1 MIQIPFPFFEKRV
14 LGIDLG
20 SINTKIVEVAKKENA
35 LEVINFGVV
44 PIINF
49 KEIASYS
56 YILEENIARML
67 SEFLQ
72 ASKVK
77 AKEVI
82 LSIPAPYVFSVN
94 FLVPDIPE
102 KSLPQVIRFESQKQL
117 PLGLEEIE
125 IEYRY
130 FRFETENQ
138 LRQWL
143 VYLVATPKSYL
154 KRLQSVAEIAKLK
167 LIGYSSEYF
176 SLEPYFRGHLGNY
189 AIIDLGH
196 SYSLLILIK
205 NGQVIYGNKLKI
217 RGYDFLDTVYNLTKY
232 SEEET
237 LDLIYKKGFRFLPEE
252 KELYELANNFL
263 NNIVNLLPSEIER
276 LENNF
281 FLKIDK
287 IYWTGGISILPGF
300 KEEMLKR
307 LSKYQQEILLPYEL
321 FKGEKFANLKEKS
334 TIFSHALGVIFR
346 KLMS

>member
-1 MIQIPFPFFEKRV
+1 MIQLPFFEKRI

-20 SINTKIVEVAKKENA
+20 SINTKIVEIVKKKDFF
-35 LEVINFGVV
+35 EVVNFGVI

-49 KEIASYS
+49 KELASYS
-56 YILEENIARML
+56 YILEENIAKML

-102 KSLPQVIRFESQKQL
+102 KSLPQVIRFESQKQI

-125 IEYRY
+125 LEYRY
-130 FRFETENQ
+130 FRFEVENQ
-138 LRQWL
+138 PKQWL

-154 KRLQSVAEIAKLK
+154 KRLQSITEIAKLK
-167 LIGYSSEYF
+167 LTGYSSEYF
-176 SLEPYFRGHLGNY
+176 TLEPYFQGRLGTY
-189 AIIDLGH
+189 AILDIGH

-205 NGQVIYGNKLKI
+205 NGKVIYGNKLKI
-217 RGYDFLDTVYNLTKY
+217 RGYDFLDSVSNLTNY

-237 LDLIYKKGFRFLPEE
+237 LNLIYKRGFRFLPEE
-252 KELYELANNFL
+252 KEVYDLANNFL
-263 NNIVNLLPSEIER
+263 TNIVNLLPSEIER
-276 LENNF
+276 IENSF

-300 KEEMLKR
+300 KEEMLQR
-307 LSKYQQEILLPYEL
+307 LSKYQQEILLPYE
-321 FKGEKFANLKEKS
+321 FFGGEKFANLKEKG
-334 TIFSHALGVIFR
+334 TIFVHALGVVFR

>member
-1 MIQIPFPFFEKRV
+1 MIQLPFFEKRI

-20 SINTKIVEVAKKENA
+20 SINTKIVEIVKKKDS
-35 LEVINFGVV
+35 LEVVNFGVI
-44 PIINF
+44 PIVNF

-56 YILEENIARML
+56 YILEETIGRMI

-72 ASKVK
+72 ASNAK

-82 LSIPAPYVFSVN
+82 LSLPATYIFSVN
-94 FLVPDIPE
+94 FLVPDVPE
-102 KSLPQVIRFESQKQL
+102 KSLPQIIRFESQKQI

-125 IEYRY
+125 LEYRY
-130 FRFETENQ
+130 FRFEVENQ
-138 LRQWL
+138 PRQWL

-154 KRLQSVAEIAKLK
+154 KRLQSIAEIAKLK
-167 LIGYSSEYF
+167 LVGYSPEYF
-176 SLEPYFRGHLGNY
+176 AFEPYFGDRLGTY
-189 AIIDLGH
+189 AIVDLGH

-205 NGQVIYGNKLKI
+205 NGRVIYGNKLKV
-217 RGYDFLDTVYNLTKY
+217 RGYDFLDLVSNVTNY
-232 SEEET
+232 SDEET

-252 KELYELANNFL
+252 KELQNLVNNFL

-276 LENNF
+276 LENSF

-287 IYWTGGISILPGF
+287 IYWTGGLSILPGF
-300 KEEMLKR
+300 KEEMLSR

-321 FKGEKFANLKEKS
+321 FKGEKFVNLKEKG
-334 TIFSHALGVIFR
+334 TIFSQVLGVVFR

>member
-1 MIQIPFPFFEKRV
+1 MIIPFFEKRI

-20 SINTKIVEVAKKENA
+20 SINTKIVEVIKKKDYF
-35 LEVINFGVV
+35 EVVNFGVI
-44 PIINF
+44 PTINF

-72 ASKVK
+72 ASKSK
-77 AKEVI
+77 TREVI

-102 KSLPQVIRFESQKQL
+102 RSLPQVIRFEAQKQV

-125 IEYRY
+125 LEYRY
-130 FRFETENQ
+130 FHFEVENQ
-138 LRQWL
+138 PKQWL

-154 KRLQSVAEIAKLK
+154 KRLQSITEIAKLK
-167 LIGYSSEYF
+167 LVGYSSEYF
-176 SLEPYFRGHLGNY
+176 NLEPYFKDRLGTY
-189 AIIDLGH
+189 AILDLGH

-205 NGQVIYGNKLKI
+205 NGRVIYGNKLKI
-217 RGYDFLDTVYNLTKY
+217 RGYDFLDSVSNLTNY

-237 LDLIYKKGFRFLPEE
+237 LDLVYKKGFRFLPEE
-252 KELYELANNFL
+252 KELQDLANNFL
-263 NNIVNLLPSEIER
+263 NNITNLIPSEIER
-276 LENNF
+276 LENSF

-287 IYWTGGISILPGF
+287 IYWTGGLSILPGF
-300 KEEMLKR
+300 KEEMLSR

-321 FKGEKFANLKEKS
+321 FKGEKFVNLKEKG
-334 TIFSHALGVIFR
+334 TIFSQALGVVFR

>member
-1 MIQIPFPFFEKRV
+1 MIIPFFEKRI

-20 SINTKIVEVAKKENA
+20 SINTKIVEVIKKKDYF
-35 LEVINFGVV
+35 EVVNFGVI
-44 PIINF
+44 PTINF

-72 ASKVK
+72 VSK
-77 AKEVI
+77 AKTREVI

-102 KSLPQVIRFESQKQL
+102 RSLPQVIRFEAQKQI

-125 IEYRY
+125 LEYRY
-130 FRFETENQ
+130 FHFEVENQ
-138 LRQWL
+138 PRQWL

-154 KRLQSVAEIAKLK
+154 KRLQSIIEIAKLK
-167 LIGYSSEYF
+167 LVGYSSEYF
-176 SLEPYFRGHLGNY
+176 NLEPYFKDRLGTY
-189 AIIDLGH
+189 VILDLGH

-205 NGQVIYGNKLKI
+205 NGRVIYGNKLKI
-217 RGYDFLDTVYNLTKY
+217 RGYDFLDSVSNLTNY

-237 LDLIYKKGFRFLPEE
+237 LDLVYKKGFRFLPEE
-252 KELYELANNFL
+252 KELQDLANNFL
-263 NNIVNLLPSEIER
+263 NTVTNLLTLEIER
-276 LENNF
+276 LENSF

-287 IYWTGGISILPGF
+287 IYWTGGLSILPGF
-300 KEEMLKR
+300 KEEMLSG

-321 FKGEKFANLKEKS
+321 FKGEKFANLKEKG
-334 TIFSHALGVIFR
+334 TIFSHALGVVFR

>member
-1 MIQIPFPFFEKRV
+1 MIIPFFEKRI

-20 SINTKIVEVAKKENA
+20 SINTKIVEVIKKKDYF
-35 LEVINFGVV
+35 EVTNFGVI
-44 PIINF
+44 PTINF

-72 ASKVK
+72 ASKSK
-77 AKEVI
+77 TREVI

-102 KSLPQVIRFESQKQL
+102 RSLPQVIRFEAQKQV

-125 IEYRY
+125 LEYRY
-130 FRFETENQ
+130 FHFEVENQ
-138 LRQWL
+138 PRQWL

-154 KRLQSVAEIAKLK
+154 KRLQSITEIAKLK
-167 LIGYSSEYF
+167 LVGYSSEYF
-176 SLEPYFRGHLGNY
+176 NLEPYFKDRLGTY
-189 AIIDLGH
+189 AILDLGH

-205 NGQVIYGNKLKI
+205 NGRVIYGNKLKI
-217 RGYDFLDTVYNLTKY
+217 RGYDFLDSVSNLTNF

-237 LDLIYKKGFRFLPEE
+237 LDLVYKKGFRFLPEE
-252 KELYELANNFL
+252 KELQDLANNFL
-263 NNIVNLLPSEIER
+263 NNIPNLIHSEIER
-276 LENNF
+276 LENSF

-287 IYWTGGISILPGF
+287 IYWTGGLSILPGF
-300 KEEMLKR
+300 KEEMLSR

-321 FKGEKFANLKEKS
+321 FKGEKFVNLKEKG
-334 TIFSHALGVIFR
+334 TIFVHALGVVFR

>member
-1 MIQIPFPFFEKRV
+1 MIQIPFFEKRI

-20 SINTKIVEVAKKENA
+20 SVNTKIVEIVKKKDSF
-35 LEVINFGVV
+35 EVVNFGVI
-44 PIINF
+44 PIVNF

-72 ASKVK
+72 ASKAK

-102 KSLPQVIRFESQKQL
+102 KSLPQIIRFESQKQI

-125 IEYRY
+125 LEYRY
-130 FRFETENQ
+130 FHFEVENQ
-138 LRQWL
+138 TKQWL

-154 KRLQSVAEIAKLK
+154 KRLQSITEIAKLK
-167 LIGYSSEYF
+167 LVGYRSEYF
-176 SLEPYFRGHLGNY
+176 NLEPYFQDRLGNY
-189 AIIDLGH
+189 VILDLGH
-196 SYSLLILIK
+196 SYSLLVIIK
-205 NGQVIYGNKLKI
+205 NGKVIYGNKLKI
-217 RGYDFLDTVYNLTKY
+217 RGYDFLGSVSNLTNY

-237 LDLIYKKGFRFLPEE
+237 LDLVYKKGFRFLPEE
-252 KELYELANNFL
+252 KELHDLVDNFL
-263 NNIVNLLPSEIER
+263 NNVVSLISSEIER
-276 LENNF
+276 LENSF

-287 IYWTGGISILPGF
+287 IYWTGGLSILPGF
-300 KEEMLKR
+300 KEEMLSR
-307 LSKYQQEILLPYEL
+307 LSKYQQEILLPYGL
-321 FKGEKFANLKEKS
+321 FKGEKFVNLKEKG
-334 TIFSHALGVIFR
+334 TIFSQALGVAFR

>member
-1 MIQIPFPFFEKRV
+1 MIIPFFEKRI

-20 SINTKIVEVAKKENA
+20 SINTKIVEVIKKKDYF
-35 LEVINFGVV
+35 EVTNFGVI
-44 PIINF
+44 PTINF

-72 ASKVK
+72 ASKSK
-77 AKEVI
+77 TREVI

-102 KSLPQVIRFESQKQL
+102 RSLPQVIRFEAQKQV

-125 IEYRY
+125 LEYRY
-130 FRFETENQ
+130 FHFEVENQ
-138 LRQWL
+138 PRQWL

-154 KRLQSVAEIAKLK
+154 KRLQSITEIAKLK
-167 LIGYSSEYF
+167 LVGYSSEYF
-176 SLEPYFRGHLGNY
+176 NLEPYFKDRLGTY
-189 AIIDLGH
+189 AILDLGH

-205 NGQVIYGNKLKI
+205 NGRVIYGNKLKI
-217 RGYDFLDTVYNLTKY
+217 RGYDFLDSVSNLTNY
-232 SEEET
+232 PEEET
-237 LDLIYKKGFRFLPEE
+237 LDLVYKKGFRFLPEE
-252 KELYELANNFL
+252 KELQDLANNFL
-263 NNIVNLLPSEIER
+263 NTVTNLLTLEIER
-276 LENNF
+276 LENSF

-287 IYWTGGISILPGF
+287 IYWTGGLSILPGF
-300 KEEMLKR
+300 KEEMLSG

-321 FKGEKFANLKEKS
+321 FKGEKFANLKEKG
-334 TIFSHALGVIFR
+334 TIFSHALGVVFR

>member
-1 MIQIPFPFFEKRV
+1 MIQIPFFEKRI

-20 SINTKIVEVAKKENA
+20 SVNTKIVEIVKKKDSF
-35 LEVINFGVV
+35 EVVNFGVI
-44 PIINF
+44 PIVNF

-72 ASKVK
+72 ASKAK

-102 KSLPQVIRFESQKQL
+102 KSLPQIIRFESQKQI

-125 IEYRY
+125 LEYRY
-130 FRFETENQ
+130 FHFEVENQ
-138 LRQWL
+138 TKQWL

-154 KRLQSVAEIAKLK
+154 KRLQSITEIAKLK
-167 LIGYSSEYF
+167 LVGYRSEYF
-176 SLEPYFRGHLGNY
+176 NLEPYFQDRLGNY
-189 AIIDLGH
+189 VILDLGH
-196 SYSLLILIK
+196 SYSLLVIIK
-205 NGQVIYGNKLKI
+205 NSKVIYGNKLKI
-217 RGYDFLDTVYNLTKY
+217 RGYDFLGSVSNLTNY

-237 LDLIYKKGFRFLPEE
+237 LDLVYKKGFRFLPEE
-252 KELYELANNFL
+252 KELHDLVDNFL
-263 NNIVNLLPSEIER
+263 NNVVSLISSEIER
-276 LENNF
+276 LENSF

-287 IYWTGGISILPGF
+287 IYWTGGLSILPGF
-300 KEEMLKR
+300 KEEMLSR
-307 LSKYQQEILLPYEL
+307 LSKYQQEILLPYGL
-321 FKGEKFANLKEKS
+321 FKGEKFVNLKEKG
-334 TIFSHALGVIFR
+334 TIFSQALGVAFR